1 MRGSVSKLSEQM
13 LEQANLVQAT
23 DRRRIAEDNINMQKE
38 FSVKL
43 LLLVDRG
50 QQAAAIALVHQF
62 CS

>member
-1 MRGSVSKLSEQM
+1 MRASVSRLSEQM
-13 LEQANLVQAT
+13 LEHANLVQAT
-23 DRRRIAEDNINMQKE
+23 DHHRIAEDNINMHKE

-50 QQAAAIALVHQF
+50 QQAAAIALVPQF